1 MSTGTGK
8 AAPWFDR
15 RSAEGTCPGTPTLYE
30 GAAAVW
36 GDASRAS
43 SVAAPL
49 KITEIL
55 AHAARWGAVDDGIEI
70 PTASS
75 FARRLSAKC
84 ETPASHPRVLL
95 ASQSAKATWW
105 RADRRRRGH

>member
-49 KITEIL
+49 KIARYLPTL
-55 AHAARWGAVDDGIEI
+55 HAGAPSTTVSRYQ
-70 PTASS
+70 P
-75 FARRLSAKC
+75 RPRL
-84 ETPASHPRVLL
+84 PAVERQV
-95 ASQSAKATWW
+95 
-105 RADRRRRGH
+105 